1 MDRFIDDHLRTQLH
15 EAFQPIQ
22 RDVEM
27 LVYTSSRVVVP
38 GQEPAGEEQATLQL
52 VREVAETSERL
63 SVVER
68 SLGADEGARA
78 RGITRAPTLVL
89 REKGSERD
97 NVRFIGLPAGYEF
110 QTLVEALR
118 MIGSGETGLGE
129 ESAAQ
134 IAEVSEPVRLQA
146 FVTPT
151 CPYCPRAVLSAYRLA
166 LANPNVL
173 AEGVEASEFPALAQR
188 YRISGV
194 PDTIIDGPHGQERV
208 LGGQPD
214 RVFVDAVLKVARN
227 GVAA

>member
-1 MDRFIDDHLRTQLH
+1 MSQFLDAELVTQLQ
-15 EAFQPIQ
+15 EAFAHLD

-27 LVYTSSRVVVP
+27 LVYTSSRVVLP
-38 GQEPAGEEQATLQL
+38 GAEPAGEEAATLQL
-52 VREVAETSERL
+52 VREVAETSPRL

-68 SLGADEGARA
+68 SLGADPDARA
-78 RGITRAPTLVL
+78 RGIVRAPTLL
-89 REKGSERD
+89 IREAGSDRH
-97 NVRFIGLPAGYEF
+97 NIRFIGIPSGYEF

-118 MIGSGETGLGE
+118 MVGTGDSGLGE

-134 IAEVSEPVRLQA
+134 IAALTEPVKLQS

-151 CPYCPRAVLSAYRLA
+151 CPYCPRAVLASYRLA
-166 LANPNVL
+166 LANPLVV

-194 PDTIIDGPHGQERV
+194 PDTIIDGPHGTERV

-214 RVFVDAVLKVARN
+214 HVFVAAVMKVA
-227 GVAA
+227 VSATA